1 MGLAKRVRAE
11 KRAAQVVRGERCV
24 VHGAAHRLGPAEL
37 PQNVVALPSAWGAP
51 DLGRSELEEELR
63 TLRYELQHTMEAY
76 EATNEELKASN
87 EEVTS
92 INEELQSANEELET
106 GKLYFHGQTNAAGVV
121 RGLCKFPV
129 DVTTCDVLVTSP
141 AHTGPY
147 TFESHRDF
155 WGATAPSA
163 RVQFP
168 VTSQL
173 NATLVV
179 EARQ

>member
-1 MGLAKRVRAE
+1 MQTPRLTSHRA
-11 KRAAQVVRGERCV
+11 RYVTGVLFFVAFLTGCGGGSGSAPPAFTYQTSL
-24 VHGAAHRLGPAEL
+24 GAG
-37 PQNVVALPSAWGAP
+37 
-51 DLGRSELEEELR
+51 
-63 TLRYELQHTMEAY
+63 
-76 EATNEELKASN
+76 
-87 EEVTS
+87 TS
-92 INEELQSANEELET
+92 IHVQLSDGTPVAGAIVQIQDHLPEPTGQETREELET
-106 GKLYFHGQTNAAGVV
+106 GKLYFHGQTNAFGVV

-173 NATLVV
+173 NATVVV

>member
-1 MGLAKRVRAE
+1 MHTARHTPLHVIHAVGVLFLLASLTGCGSSSEPAP
-11 KRAAQVVRGERCV
+11 AAFTYQTSL
-24 VHGAAHRLGPAEL
+24 AAG
-37 PQNVVALPSAWGAP
+37 
-51 DLGRSELEEELR
+51 
-63 TLRYELQHTMEAY
+63 
-76 EATNEELKASN
+76 
-87 EEVTS
+87 TS
-92 INEELQSANEELET
+92 IQVQLSDGTPVVGAIVQIQDHLREPTGEETREELET

-147 TFESHRDF
+147 TFESHREF